1 MKTRDIKKDL
11 KTFCEILCLLFKESD
26 FQIVST
32 IHKHRLRLLVE
43 GECRQLN
50 AEEVAEVLR
59 NPDTLD
65 ETQLCVAITWVILLA
80 NDLLES
86 MDNEHVHFSKL
97 TSIYSVLKDQ
107 KHMVCM

>member
-1 MKTRDIKKDL
+1 ML
-11 KTFCEILCLLFKESD
+11 A
-26 FQIVST
+26 Q

-50 AEEVAEVLR
+50 AEEFAEVLR

-86 MDNEHVHFSKL
+86 MDNEHVYFSKL

-107 KHMVCM
+107 KHMVCT